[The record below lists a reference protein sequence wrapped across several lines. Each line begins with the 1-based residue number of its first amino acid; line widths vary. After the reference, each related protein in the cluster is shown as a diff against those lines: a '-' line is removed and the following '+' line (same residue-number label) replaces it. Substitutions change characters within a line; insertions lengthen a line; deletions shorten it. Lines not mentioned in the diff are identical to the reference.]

1 MSWKETG
8 ALSAH
13 LAARLPASTV
23 AATTVAR
30 PSQSDFA
37 VSRFITGVM
46 GDFVRNDETTYDVAH
61 LDSMIQAILEGIRG
75 SCQRATRA

>member
-1 MSWKETG
+1 LPDATQTSP
-8 ALSAH
+8 ALSAKSQNG
-13 LAARLPASTV
+13 LKICSDLDPALIDDQ
-23 AATTVAR
+23 A
-30 PSQSDFA
+30 FA

-61 LDSMIQAILEGIRG
+61 LDSMIQAILEGIRD